1 MNEDNK
7 RDTLTLIRITE
18 NSRNALRGLAKD
30 KKLKM
35 VTVLEYILKGE
46 IAYKDLTKYY
56 YENQRINSRRF
67 MQALWRED
75 CFSRIS
81 I

>member
-46 IAYKDLTKYY
+46 IA
-56 YENQRINSRRF
+56 
-67 MQALWRED
+67 
-75 CFSRIS
+75 
-81 I
+81 

>member
-1 MNEDNK
+1 MKVELYTISKNKKMNEDNK

-56 YENQRINSRRF
+56 YEN
-67 MQALWRED
+67 
-75 CFSRIS
+75 
-81 I
+81 